1 MNDPESVLNSR
12 KLPKAGQDPLPFETE
27 EFKQNIL
34 KAE

>member
-27 EFKQNIL
+27 EFKQNIQ